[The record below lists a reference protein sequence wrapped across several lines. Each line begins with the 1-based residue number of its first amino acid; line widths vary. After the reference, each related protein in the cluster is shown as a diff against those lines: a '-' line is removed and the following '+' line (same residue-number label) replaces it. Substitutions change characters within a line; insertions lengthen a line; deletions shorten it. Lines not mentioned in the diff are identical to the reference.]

1 MKSERLKNK
10 SIIITESFF
19 NKEFNSPPSNSS
31 KERLNELIKELAL
44 LEYVK
49 PDNFIIKSKDQ
60 NLSQAS
66 TSKLVEI
73 DQSEIKEANSLKD
86 KNILEGN
93 EDQVTDKE
101 FNNSLTRNNNI
112 ITEAITDDQAK
123 IKEELEEVKE
133 MINEMKVIIEDN
145 NQTSNIAEPTIESY
159 NINDLAQDLI
169 TGSISQD
176 EFFNKLKLLD
186 ETKNDNELISSIDN
200 LKSLDEFLNLNILT
214 QSIKM
219 KSELL
224 KSISEVNES
233 NKNNQI
239 NKSNSDEI
247 VCSDFTSFN
256 YSDGR
261 QNIVSSNKI
270 NIVNNSDQLSIYP
283 ILGSSK
289 SSILINIKIEGKDIC
304 FDSDSKILISVRD
317 GSRTEI
323 RHESYDNCDGET
335 VVFLGRIFGEK
346 AFQDLNELKYKE
358 IESIRVWM
366 KNSLKEVVLS
376 RTQSQQLMF
385 TIDCLSSYMV

>member
-1 MKSERLKNK
+1 
-10 SIIITESFF
+10 
-19 NKEFNSPPSNSS
+19 
-31 KERLNELIKELAL
+31 
-44 LEYVK
+44 
-49 PDNFIIKSKDQ
+49 
-60 NLSQAS
+60 
-66 TSKLVEI
+66 
-73 DQSEIKEANSLKD
+73 
-86 KNILEGN
+86 
-93 EDQVTDKE
+93 
-101 FNNSLTRNNNI
+101 
-112 ITEAITDDQAK
+112 
-123 IKEELEEVKE
+123 
-133 MINEMKVIIEDN
+133 
-145 NQTSNIAEPTIESY
+145 
-159 NINDLAQDLI
+159 
-169 TGSISQD
+169 
-176 EFFNKLKLLD
+176 
-186 ETKNDNELISSIDN
+186 
-200 LKSLDEFLNLNILT
+200 
-214 QSIKM
+214 M

-304 FDSDSKILISVRD
+304 FDSDSKILISFRD